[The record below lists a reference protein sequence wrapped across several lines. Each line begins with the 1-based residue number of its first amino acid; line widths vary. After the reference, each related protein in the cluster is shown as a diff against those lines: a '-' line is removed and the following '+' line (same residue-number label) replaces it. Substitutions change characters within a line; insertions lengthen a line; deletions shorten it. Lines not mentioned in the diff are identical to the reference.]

1 MSYEN
6 LLVGMKGRIMS
17 ETELAFENHHA
28 FSEKVKVYNKFPYQE
43 RIQYGVVLR
52 NASASQIRLSPD
64 NFISDL
70 FSLTRLA
77 RTGNFPGN
85 SIEWVRE
92 NADSITE
99 VTTEDVTQQLG
110 STQRL
115 FYTTKQ
121 MLAGPGNTNFAD
133 DPGQIKVKVNGV
145 KQNAVAVDGE
155 ERSVLLARAP
165 GDGVSVEVSYWSRQ
179 IVDPAIFVVEFSE
192 DNEFYLDAYFTIED
206 ELVIE
211 RTTGTETTASLAHT
225 NIHVGSDIIYLAH
238 TDGQKIVALDR
249 GTDYTINY
257 PTGVITFLTPL
268 QKNYSIYAIYMHKD
282 TNYMSGPFRFEPYQE
297 IHDAIP
303 GVIISIGRRAMKGD
317 KQIIQVSQIRE
328 QQARIY
334 GGHWEMSLELAV
346 IAKDPMQM
354 EQMSDHLVTFLWGN
368 RKNILEWE
376 GITLNSV
383 EPTGESEEVHIDLT
397 GDLYYESS
405 VSVNVQTEWQ
415 SFEPYLPLFR
425 IKNIYV
431 LPDGRPV
438 LKAPVV
444 GYERLT

>member
-1 MSYEN
+1 MPYEN
-6 LLVGMKGRIMS
+6 LLVGMKGRIMD
-17 ETELAFENHHA
+17 EAELAFENHHA

-43 RIQYGVVLR
+43 RIQYGVVVR

-133 DPGQIKVKVNGV
+133 DPGQIKVKVNGI
-145 KQNAVAVDGE
+145 KLNAVAVNGE
-155 ERSVLLARAP
+155 EKSVLLARAP
-165 GDGVSVEVSYWSRQ
+165 GNGVPVEVSYWSRQ
-179 IVDPAIFVVEFSE
+179 IVDPATFVVEFSE
-192 DNEFYLDAYFTIED
+192 DNEFYLDPYFTIDD

-211 RTTGTETTASLAHT
+211 RTTGIETTASLAHT

-238 TDGQKIVALDR
+238 TDGQKIAALDR

-257 PTGVITFLTPL
+257 PTGIITFLVPL
-268 QKNYSIYAIYMHKD
+268 EKNYNIYAIYYYKD

-346 IAKDPMQM
+346 VAKDPMQM
-354 EQMSDHLVTFLWGN
+354 EQMSDHLVTFLWGK

-383 EPTGESEEVHIDLT
+383 EPTGESEEIHIDLT
-397 GDLYYESS
+397 GDLYYVSS

-438 LKAPVV
+438 LKAPIV

>member
-1 MSYEN
+1 MAYEN
-6 LLVGMKGRIMS
+6 LLVGMKGRIMD
-17 ETELAFENHHA
+17 EAELAFENHHA
-28 FSEKVKVYNKFPYQE
+28 FSEKVKIYNKFPYQE

-99 VTTEDVTQQLG
+99 VTTEDVTLQLG

-115 FYTTKQ
+115 FHTTKQ
-121 MLAGPGNTNFAD
+121 ILAGPGNTLFSD
-133 DPGQIKVKVNGV
+133 SPGHIKVKVNGV
-145 KQNAVAVDGE
+145 KQNAVSVDGE
-155 ERSVLLARAP
+155 ERAVLLVRAP
-165 GDGVSVEVSYWSRQ
+165 GDGVPVEVTYWSRH
-179 IVDPAIFVVEFSE
+179 IVEPSIFAVEFTE
-192 DNEFYLDAYFTIED
+192 DNEFYLDSYFTIED

-211 RTTGTETTASLAHT
+211 RTTGTETTATLANT
-225 NIHVGSDIIYLAH
+225 NVWTNTELIYQAH
-238 TDGQKIVALDR
+238 TDGKKIVAFDE
-249 GTDYTINY
+249 GIDYTIDLL
-257 PTGVITFLTPL
+257 TGVITFLTPL
-268 QKNYSIYAIYMHKD
+268 QKNYSIYADYYYKD
-282 TNYMSGPFRFEPYQE
+282 LNYLNGPFRFKDYQE

-334 GGHWEMSLELAV
+334 GGHWEMSMELAV

-354 EQMSDHLVTFLWGN
+354 QEMTDHLVTFLWGI
-368 RKNILEWE
+368 RKNVLEWE

-383 EPTGESEEVHIDLT
+383 EPTGESEKTHIDTT

-415 SFEPYLPLFR
+415 SFEPYLPLIR

-438 LKAPVV
+438 LKAPIV
-444 GYERLT
+444 GYEKLT

>member
-1 MSYEN
+1 MAYEN
-6 LLVGMKGRIMS
+6 LFVGMKGRIMS
-17 ETELAFENHHA
+17 EAELAFENHHA
-28 FSEKVKVYNKFPYQE
+28 FSEKVKVYNKFPYNE
-43 RIQYGVVLR
+43 RIQYGVVVR

-64 NFISDL
+64 NFLSDL
-70 FSLTRLA
+70 YSLTRLA
-77 RTGNFPGN
+77 RTGNYPGN

-99 VTTEDVTQQLG
+99 ITTEDVTTQLG

-115 FYTTKQ
+115 FYTTKPI
-121 MLAGPGNTNFAD
+121 LAGPGNTHYSD
-133 DPGQIKVKVNGV
+133 SPGQIKVEVNGV
-145 KQNAVAVDGE
+145 KQNAVSVDGE
-155 ERSVLLARAP
+155 NRAVLLTRAP
-165 GDGVSVEVSYWSRQ
+165 GEGIPVNVTYWSRQ
-179 IVDPAIFVVEFSE
+179 VVNPAVFAIEFTE
-192 DNEFYLDAYFTIED
+192 DNEFYLDPYFTIED

-211 RTTGTETTASLAHT
+211 RTTGTETTVNLDHS
-225 NIHVGSDIIYLAH
+225 NIHINSEMIYQAH
-238 TDGQKIVALDR
+238 TDGKKIVALTR
-249 GTDYTINY
+249 GTDYTIVY
-257 PTGVITFLTPL
+257 STGVITFLGAL
-268 QKNYSIYAIYMHKD
+268 QKNYRIYADYYYKD
-282 TNYMSGPFRFEPYQE
+282 LDYTNGPFRFQEFQE

-317 KQIIQVSQIRE
+317 KQIIQVSKFRE

-354 EQMSDHLVTFLWGN
+354 EEMTDHLITFLWGI
-368 RKNILEWE
+368 RKNELEWE

-383 EPTGESEEVHIDLT
+383 EPTGETEETHIDMT

-405 VSVNVQTEWQ
+405 VSINVQTEWQ
-415 SFEPYLPLFR
+415 SFVPYLPLIR
-425 IKNIYV
+425 IKNILV
-431 LPDGRPV
+431 LPDDRPV